1 MSELRIL
8 GKRAPDG
15 AYELPILGDIG
26 FFGVDGADLI
36 KELRAVKP
44 THVKFLIYSPGG
56 AVYDAIAVAGYI
68 KDQGIE
74 CFAEIFGTCASAATV
89 FAALAGPKRTAI
101 APGSFLM
108 VHMPYLSGGGE
119 PDKMDQ
125 QAIDNATAFLID
137 LYSASYG
144 WSKAEARKFME
155 ADGGRGTLWNVADAK
170 KAGIVSE
177 VMDQLKVAA
186 HFNLNPTAMAE
197 NKKTIKVKTKV
208 HLSTLEA
215 VRAAMATD
223 GTEIELEVAQEQV
236 ATDALTASQSRVA
249 ELEAENAQL
258 KADKE
263 KAVEVAQAEAV
274 TNANKEAA
282 QAKADLATANAAHT
296 KAIADKEAAHVLAI
310 AELTK
315 PLASRTVG
323 NNQEAGVGASPGV
336 EKVDPNIAAL
346 RREMSTVSS
355 TAKVV
360 ANANKAT
367 A

>member
-1 MSELRIL
+1 MPTSPIQNTF

-15 AYELPILGDIG
+15 AWEIPILGDIG
-26 FFGVDGADLI
+26 FFGVNGADLI
-36 KELRAVKP
+36 RELQAVKP
-44 THVKFLIYSPGG
+44 TQVRFTIFSPGG
-56 AVYDAIAVAGYI
+56 AVYDAIAVVGYMLD
-68 KDQGIE
+68 KGIE
-74 CFAEIFGTCASAATV
+74 SYTEIYGVCASAATV
-89 FAALAGPKRTAI
+89 FAAHSGPKNTAI
-101 APGSFLM
+101 APGSMFL
-108 VHMPYLSGGGE
+108 VHMPFGG
-119 PDKMDQ
+119 DQ
-125 QAIDNATAFLID
+125 KAIDNAVDFLLN
-137 LYSASYG
+137 LYTKSYG
-144 WSKAEARKFME
+144 WTKAEAKAHLE
-155 ADGGRGTLWNVADAK
+155 AADGEGIFWTAAEAK
-170 KAGIVSE
+170 KLGVCSE
-177 VMDQLKVAA
+177 IMEGAKVAA
-186 HFNLNPTAMAE
+186 RLQLNTTAMAE
-197 NKKTIKVKTKV
+197 TKPTIKVKTKV

-282 QAKADLATANAAHT
+282 QAKADLDTANAAHT
-296 KAIADKEAAHVLAI
+296 KALADKEAAHVLAI

-315 PLASRTVG
+315 PLASRTVA
-323 NNQEAGVGASPGV
+323 NNQEAGVGAVPGV